1 MANTLHLAVTSPASR
16 TINRGVN
23 PFAPIAKIQ
32 NQNLSNATQSKYV
45 DMQTRIAP
53 LIKSQ
58 KILDSIQNLKNRL
71 KNNVYTQIHFGRL
84 MEIDCSLIDFN
95 IDIQRLVE
103 ESHIADNIIA
113 KFDPRIMQ
121 PLNVIF
127 IKETGRYSSWEGQQS
142 GCAFALMQYFGLIAP
157 GTKIQC
163 KVVDD
168 DLTVPGS
175 KDKGEAVGNYGF
187 RQLGGS
193 GRKPIGAFY
202 VHRSRV
208 NGVRLY
214 GSTQPEDIQSNEIQK
229 VLEKNNMYPSASVQG
244 QKKKPGMITY
254 ISGLNNIAHHG
265 TQDPVIFKNGL
276 ADLDWA
282 LKWHDTYFPFEDG
295 VDGGHILAFGRFSA
309 EARSAGFAITTELE
323 EELFVHYQK
332 WYSSPAG
339 FHRDCKERL
348 KKFQKKNK
356 LKDSWSDSWLTPILV
371 LDYLNKGGACNVPQ
385 VAGMVIYNGI

>member
-1 MANTLHLAVTSPASR
+1 MSNTLSLTAASPTPK

-32 NQNLSNATQSKYV
+32 NQNLSNSTQSKYV

-95 IDIQRLVE
+95 VDIQRLVE
-103 ESHIADNIIA
+103 ESHIAENIIT

-142 GCAFALMQYFGLIAP
+142 GCAFALMQHFGLIDP
-157 GTKIQC
+157 QTKIQC

-168 DLTVPGS
+168 DLMLPGS
-175 KDKGEAVGNYGF
+175 QDKGEAVGNYGF
-187 RQLGGS
+187 RQLGGNGS
-193 GRKPIGAFY
+193 KPIGAFY

-214 GSTQPEDIQSNEIQK
+214 GSTQLEDIQSDRIQT
-229 VLEKNNMYPSASVQG
+229 VLEKCNMYPAGSVQG

-265 TQDPVIFKNGL
+265 TQDPNIFNNGL
-276 ADLDWA
+276 ADLEWA
-282 LKWHDTYFPFEDG
+282 LKWHDTYFPYEEG
-295 VDGGHILAFGRFSA
+295 VDGGHILAFGRLSA
-309 EARSAGFAITTELE
+309 EARTNGIKLTPELE
-323 EELFVHYQK
+323 QDLYNHYLK

-348 KKFQKKNK
+348 KSFQKKNK
-356 LKDSWSDSWLTPILV
+356 LKDSWSDSCLTPILV
-371 LDYLNKGGACNVPQ
+371 MDYINRGGSHNVPQ
-385 VAGMVIYNGI
+385 V

>member
-1 MANTLHLAVTSPASR
+1 MANTLHLKAAVSAPKTV
-16 TINRGVN
+16 NRGIN

-32 NQNLSNATQSKYV
+32 NQNLSNATKSKYV
-45 DMQTRIAP
+45 DMPTRISP
-53 LIKSQ
+53 LVKSQ

-95 IDIQRLVE
+95 VDIQRLVE
-103 ESHIADNIIA
+103 ESHIAVNIIE

-121 PLNVIF
+121 PLNVIY
-127 IKETGRYSSWEGQQS
+127 IKDTGRYSSWEGQQS
-142 GCAFALMQYFGLIAP
+142 GCAFALMLHFGLIAP

-168 DLTVPGS
+168 DLVVPGS
-175 KDKGEAVGNYGF
+175 KDTGEAVGNYGF

-214 GSTQPEDIQSNEIQK
+214 GSTQLEDVQSEQIQQ
-229 VLEKNNMYPSASVQG
+229 VLERNNMYPSASVQG

-265 TQDPVIFKNGL
+265 TQDAKVFKKGL
-276 ADLDWA
+276 ADLEWA
-282 LKWHDTYFPFEDG
+282 LKWHDTYFPYEEG
-295 VDGGHILAFGRFSA
+295 VDGGHILTFGRLSA
-309 EARSAGFAITTELE
+309 EARSNGFNLTPALE
-323 EELFVHYQK
+323 QDLYEHYIK

-356 LKDSWSDSWLTPILV
+356 LKDSWSDSCLTPILV
-371 LDYLNKGGACNVPQ
+371 MDYINRGGTQNVPQ
-385 VAGMVIYNGI
+385 VSGMVIYAGI

>member
-1 MANTLHLAVTSPASR
+1 MANTLHLKAAVSTPK

-32 NQNLSNATQSKYV
+32 NQNLSNSTKSKYV
-45 DMQTRIAP
+45 DMPTRIAP
-53 LIKSQ
+53 LVKSQ
-58 KILDSIQNLKNRL
+58 KILDSIANLKNRL

-95 IDIQRLVE
+95 VDIQRLVE
-103 ESHIADNIIA
+103 EAHIAVNIIE

-142 GCAFALMQYFGLIAP
+142 GCAFALMQHFGLIAP

-214 GSTQPEDIQSNEIQK
+214 GSTQLEDVQSEAIQK
-229 VLEKNNMYPSASVQG
+229 VLESHNMYPSASVQG

-265 TQDPVIFKNGL
+265 TQDPKTFKKGL
-276 ADLDWA
+276 ADLEWA
-282 LKWHDTYFPFEDG
+282 LKWHDTYFPYEDG
-295 VDGGHILAFGRFSA
+295 VDGGHILAFGRLSA
-309 EARSAGFAITTELE
+309 EARANGVDLTPALE
-323 EELFVHYQK
+323 QDLYEHYQK

-356 LKDSWSDSWLTPILV
+356 LKDSWSDSCLTPILV
-371 LDYLNKGGACNVPQ
+371 MDYINRGGAQNVPQ
-385 VAGMVIYNGI
+385 VAGMVIYAGI

>member
-1 MANTLHLAVTSPASR
+1 MSTTLHLKAIASAPR
-16 TINRGVN
+16 TINRGAN

-45 DMQTRIAP
+45 DMPTRIAP

-71 KNNVYTQIHFGRL
+71 KGNVYTQIHFGRL

-95 IDIQRLVE
+95 VDIQRLVE
-103 ESHIADNIIA
+103 ESHIAVNIIE

-142 GCAFALMQYFGLIAP
+142 GCAFALMLHFGLIAP

-168 DLTVPGS
+168 DLVVPGS
-175 KDKGEAVGNYGF
+175 KDTGEAVGNYGF

-214 GSTQPEDIQSNEIQK
+214 GSTQLEDVQSNEIQK
-229 VLEKNNMYPSASVQG
+229 VLEKHNMYPAASVQG

-265 TQDPVIFKNGL
+265 TQDPTIFKNGL
-276 ADLDWA
+276 ADLEWA
-282 LKWHDTYFPFEDG
+282 LKWHDTYFPFEEG
-295 VDGGHILAFGRFSA
+295 VDGGHILAFGRFSS
-309 EARSAGFAITTELE
+309 EARSAGFVINANLE
-323 EELFVHYQK
+323 QDLYNHYQK

-356 LKDSWSDSWLTPILV
+356 LKDSWSDSCLTPILV
-371 LDYLNKGGACNVPQ
+371 MDYINRGGVQNIPQ
-385 VAGMVIYNGI
+385 VAGMVIYHGI

>member
-1 MANTLHLAVTSPASR
+1 MSNTLHLQTPTATR
-16 TINRGVN
+16 KINRGAN
-23 PFAPIAKIQ
+23 PFAPVAKIQ
-32 NQNLSNATQSKYV
+32 NQNLSNTSQSKYV
-45 DMQTRIAP
+45 DMPTRIAP

-58 KILDSIQNLKNRL
+58 KILDSIKNLKARL
-71 KNNVYTQIHFGRL
+71 KKNVYTQIHFGRL

-95 IDIQRLVE
+95 VDIQRLVE
-103 ESHIADNIIA
+103 ESHIADNIIE

-121 PLNVIF
+121 PLNVIY

-142 GCAFALMQYFGLIAP
+142 GCAFALMLHFGLVDP
-157 GTKIQC
+157 SVKIQC

-168 DLTVPGS
+168 DLVVPGS
-175 KDKGEAVGNYGF
+175 TDTGEAVGNYGF
-187 RQLGGS
+187 RRLGGN

-214 GSTQPEDIQSNEIQK
+214 GSTHVEDVQSEQIQK
-229 VLEKNNMYPSASVQG
+229 VLEKCNMYPAASVQG

-265 TQDPVIFKNGL
+265 AQVPAIFNNGI
-276 ADLDWA
+276 ADLEWA

-295 VDGGHILAFGRFSA
+295 VDGGFILTFGRLSA
-309 EARSAGFAITTELE
+309 EARANGFVITPALE
-323 EELFVHYQK
+323 ADLFAHYQK
-332 WYSSPAG
+332 WYTSPAG

-348 KKFQKKNK
+348 KKFQKKNN
-356 LKDSWSDSWLTPILV
+356 LKDSWSDSCLTPILIM
-371 LDYLNKGGACNVPQ
+371 DYQNRGGTQNVP
-385 VAGMVIYNGI
+385 VVTNMATYHGI

>member
-1 MANTLHLAVTSPASR
+1 MSNTLSLKAAVSTPK

-32 NQNLSNATQSKYV
+32 NQNLSNSTNSKYV
-45 DMQTRIAP
+45 DMQTRISP

-95 IDIQRLVE
+95 VDIQRLVE
-103 ESHIADNIIA
+103 ESHIAENIIT

-142 GCAFALMQYFGLIAP
+142 GCAFALMQHFGLIDP
-157 GTKIQC
+157 QTKIQC

-168 DLTVPGS
+168 DLMVPGS
-175 KDKGEAVGNYGF
+175 QDKGEAVGNYGF
-187 RQLGGS
+187 RQLGGN

-214 GSTQPEDIQSNEIQK
+214 GSTQLEDVQSDRIQT
-229 VLEKNNMYPSASVQG
+229 VLEKCNMYPAGSVQG

-265 TQDPVIFKNGL
+265 TQDPNIFTNGL
-276 ADLDWA
+276 ADLEWA
-282 LKWHDTYFPFEDG
+282 LKWHDTYFPHEEG
-295 VDGGHILAFGRFSA
+295 VDGGHILAFGRLSA
-309 EARSAGFAITTELE
+309 EARTNGITLTPELE
-323 EELFVHYQK
+323 QDLYNHYLK

-348 KKFQKKNK
+348 KSFQKKNK
-356 LKDSWSDSWLTPILV
+356 LKDSWSDSCLTPILV
-371 LDYLNKGGACNVPQ
+371 MDYINRGGSQNVPQ
-385 VAGMVIYNGI
+385 VTGMVIYAGI

>member
-1 MANTLHLAVTSPASR
+1 MSTTLHLKAIASAPR

-45 DMQTRIAP
+45 DMPTRIAP

-71 KNNVYTQIHFGRL
+71 KGNVYTQIHFGRL

-95 IDIQRLVE
+95 VDIQRLVE
-103 ESHIADNIIA
+103 ESHIAVNIIE

-142 GCAFALMQYFGLIAP
+142 GCAFALMLHFGLIAP

-168 DLTVPGS
+168 DLVVPGS
-175 KDKGEAVGNYGF
+175 KDTGEAVGNYGF

-214 GSTQPEDIQSNEIQK
+214 GSTQLEDVQSNEIQK
-229 VLEKNNMYPSASVQG
+229 VLEKHNMYPAASVQG

-265 TQDPVIFKNGL
+265 TQDPTIFKNGL
-276 ADLDWA
+276 ADLEWA
-282 LKWHDTYFPFEDG
+282 LKWHDTYFPFEEG
-295 VDGGHILAFGRFSA
+295 VDGGHILAFGRFSS
-309 EARSAGFAITTELE
+309 EARSAGFVINANLE
-323 EELFVHYQK
+323 QDLYNHYQK

-356 LKDSWSDSWLTPILV
+356 LKDSWSDSCLTPILV
-371 LDYLNKGGACNVPQ
+371 MDYINRGGVQNIPQ
-385 VAGMVIYNGI
+385 VAGMVIYAGI

>member
-1 MANTLHLAVTSPASR
+1 MSNTLYLKANATAPK
-16 TINRGVN
+16 TINRGAN

-32 NQNLSNATQSKYV
+32 NQNLSNSTQSKYV
-45 DMQTRIAP
+45 DMPTRIAP

-58 KILDSIQNLKNRL
+58 KILDSIANLKNRL
-71 KNNVYTQIHFGRL
+71 KGNVYTQIHFGRL
-84 MEIDCSLIDFN
+84 MEIDPNLIDFN
-95 IDIQRLVE
+95 VDIQRLVE
-103 ESHIADNIIA
+103 ESHIAINIIE

-142 GCAFALMQYFGLIAP
+142 GCAFALMQHFGLIAP

-168 DLTVPGS
+168 DLVVPGS
-175 KDKGEAVGNYGF
+175 KDTGEAVGNYGF

-214 GSTQPEDIQSNEIQK
+214 DSTQTEDVQSEAIQQ
-229 VLEKNNMYPSASVQG
+229 VLEKYNMYPSASVQG

-265 TQDPVIFKNGL
+265 TQDPKAFKNGL
-276 ADLDWA
+276 ADLKWA
-282 LKWHDTYFPFEDG
+282 LKWHDTYFASEEG
-295 VDGGHILAFGRFSA
+295 VDGGHILAFGRLSA
-309 EARSAGFAITTELE
+309 EARTNGVDLTPELE
-323 EELFVHYQK
+323 QDLYDHYQK

-356 LKDSWSDSWLTPILV
+356 LKDSWSDSCLTPILV
-371 LDYLNKGGACNVPQ
+371 MDYINRGGSYNVPQ
-385 VAGMVIYNGI
+385 VAGMVIYAGI

>member
-1 MANTLHLAVTSPASR
+1 MATTLHLKVASPSPR

-32 NQNLSNATQSKYV
+32 NQNLSNLSQSKYV
-45 DMQTRIAP
+45 DMDTRIAP
-53 LIKSQ
+53 LIKNQ
-58 KILDSIQNLKNRL
+58 KILDSIANLKKRL
-71 KNNVYTQIHFGRL
+71 KKNVYTQAHFGRL
-84 MEIDCSLIDFN
+84 MEVDPSQIDFN
-95 IDIQRLVE
+95 VDIQRLLEVM
-103 ESHIADNIIA
+103 HIAENIVEM
-113 KFDPRIMQ
+113 FDPRIMQ
-121 PLNVIF
+121 PLNVIY

-142 GCAFALMQYFGLIAP
+142 GCAFALMLHFGLIAP

-163 KVVDD
+163 KVVDN

-175 KDKGEAVGNYGF
+175 TDVGEAVGNYGF
-187 RQLGGS
+187 RRLGGS

-214 GSTQPEDIQSNEIQK
+214 GSTHLEDVQSEAIQK
-229 VLEKNNMYPSASVQG
+229 VMEKYNMYPAASVQG

-265 TQDPVIFKNGL
+265 TQDPAIFKDGL
-276 ADLDWA
+276 ADLEWA
-282 LKWHDTYFPFEDG
+282 LKWHDTYFPYEDG
-295 VDGGHILAFGRFSA
+295 VDGGHILTFGRFST
-309 EARSAGFAITTELE
+309 EARGAGFAITPALE
-323 EELFVHYQK
+323 QDLFDHFQK

-348 KKFQKKNK
+348 KKFQKKHN
-356 LKDSWSDSWLTPILV
+356 LKDSWSDSCLTPIMV
-371 LDYLNKGGACNVPQ
+371 LDYQNRGGTQNVPQ
-385 VAGMVIYNGI
+385 VTGMVTYAGI